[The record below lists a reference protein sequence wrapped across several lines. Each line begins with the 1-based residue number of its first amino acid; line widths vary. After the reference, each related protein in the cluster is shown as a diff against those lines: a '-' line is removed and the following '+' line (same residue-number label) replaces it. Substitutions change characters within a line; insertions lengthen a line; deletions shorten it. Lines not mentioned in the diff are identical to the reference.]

1 VRRDTNLYLEDIIDV
16 CRNIDLY
23 TAGLTFEEFQTDQ
36 KTIDAVVR
44 NIEIIGEAARNI
56 PSDVRNQ
63 MPEVAW
69 NDAADMRNAIIH
81 GYFAVDL
88 DIVWDV
94 VKTKIAPLVSRISD
108 YLNRSRA
115 SRTPRD

>member
-1 VRRDTNLYLEDIIDV
+1 VRRDTNLYLEDIVDV
-16 CRNIDLY
+16 CRKIELY
-23 TAGLTFEEFQTDQ
+23 TAGLTFADFEADE

-44 NIEIIGEAARNI
+44 NIEIIGEAARNV
-56 PSDVRNQ
+56 PVEVRSQ
-63 MPEVAW
+63 MPDVAW

-94 VKTKIAPLVSRISD
+94 VKTKIAPLASRISE
-108 YLNRSRA
+108 YLSSR
-115 SRTPRD
+115 

>member
-1 VRRDTNLYLEDIIDV
+1 MQRDTNLYLEDIV
-16 CRNIDLY
+16 EACRKIESY
-23 TAGLTFEEFQTDQ
+23 TRGLTFAEFDADS
-36 KTIDAVVR
+36 KTVDAVVR

-56 PSDVRNQ
+56 PADLRGA

-69 NDAADMRNAIIH
+69 QDAADMRNAIIH

-94 VKTKIAPLVSRISD
+94 VKTKIGPLSERISD
-108 YLNRSRA
+108 YLGSTRS
-115 SRTPRD
+115 

>member
-1 VRRDTNLYLEDIIDV
+1 VRRDTNLYLEDIVDV
-16 CRNIDLY
+16 CRKIELY
-23 TAGLTFEEFQTDQ
+23 TAGLTFAEFEADQ

-56 PSDVRNQ
+56 PVEVRSQMSD
-63 MPEVAW
+63 VAW

-94 VKTKIAPLVSRISD
+94 VKTKIAPLASCIGD
-108 YLNRSRA
+108 YLGSH
-115 SRTPRD
+115 

>member
-1 VRRDTNLYLEDIIDV
+1 MQRDTNLYLEDILEA
-16 CRNIDLY
+16 CRKIVSY
-23 TAGLTFEEFQTDQ
+23 TRGLTFAEFEADS

-56 PSDVRNQ
+56 PTHVRGE
-63 MPEVAW
+63 MPDVAW
-69 NDAADMRNAIIH
+69 QDAADMRNAIIH

-94 VKTKIAPLVSRISD
+94 VETKIGPLSERID
-108 YLNRSRA
+108 DHLRSRR
-115 SRTPRD
+115 S